1 MNSRRHFLSMG
12 ALASAG
18 AVSSLSFPE
27 LRAKAAAPEK
37 SDTNPDGT
45 WLTYAVNVEMTW
57 GNLPFLERL
66 SKVKDAGF
74 SHYEF
79 WPWRSKDIDAIISKN
94 RELGLIPV
102 QFSASPVKGFSHG
115 ITNPDPARREE
126 FEEEIRSAVPVAK
139 KLGVKKICV
148 VAGEE
153 TKGHSPEEQTQAVIS
168 ALKAGARIVEPE
180 GITIILEP
188 LNILVDHPRQL
199 VVKSEHAASIL
210 KAVGSPNVKML
221 FDIYHQQI
229 SEGNL
234 TGNIRKYHD
243 LIGYYQLADHPGR
256 HQPTTGEINYAFV
269 LKTIHD
275 VGYTQE
281 IGMEMSPKGDPMA
294 AFKAMR
300 AVDAEA
306 RRLSGGGA

>member
-1 MNSRRHFLSMG
+1 MSTRRLFL
-12 ALASAG
+12 ATVTATAG
-18 AVSSLSFPE
+18 VSSALI
-27 LRAKAAAPEK
+27 AAGSKGLGAEPAQTAE
-37 SDTNPDGT
+37 SPYGT

-57 GNLPFLERL
+57 NQLPFLERIR
-66 SKVKDAGF
+66 KVKEAGF

-79 WPWRSKDIDAIISKN
+79 WPWRPKDIDAIIRLN
-94 RELGLIPV
+94 HELGLTTS
-102 QFSASPVKGFSHG
+102 QFSASPVKGFGHG

-126 FEEEIRSAVPVAK
+126 FEEEIRSAVAVAK

-153 TKGHSPEEQTQAVIS
+153 TSGYSRDQQTQAVVT
-168 ALKAGARIVEPE
+168 ALKAGAAIVEPE

-199 VVKSEHAASIL
+199 IVHSAQAAEVL

-234 TGNIRKYHD
+234 SGNIRKYHAQ
-243 LIGYYQLADHPGR
+243 IGYFQLADHPGR
-256 HQPTTGEINYAFV
+256 HEPTTGEINYPFV

-275 VGYTQE
+275 VGYRDP
-281 IGMEMSPKGDPMA
+281 IGMEMSPRSDPAQAFA
-294 AFKAMR
+294 AIR
-300 AVDAEA
+300 QVDAQA
-306 RRLSGGGA
+306 KALAAQA